1 MGNTGAW
8 MIDFSKTVPL
18 PQGKTLTHRDDWAL
32 GNGEDGY
39 LYGVDSLI
47 KVCQKLYSRVV
58 KYMYMYYGSRHWRS
72 GDLQVNLKRFY
83 KFLLL

>member
-1 MGNTGAW
+1 MQCQCILIRSINKYYPFFFLVQIIGSSILFMFDDMGNTGAW
-8 MIDFSKTVPL
+8 MIDFSKTIPL

-47 KVCQKLYSRVV
+47 KVCQ
-58 KYMYMYYGSRHWRS
+58 
-72 GDLQVNLKRFY
+72 
-83 KFLLL
+83 

>member
-1 MGNTGAW
+1 MFDDMANTGAW
-8 MIDFSKTVPL
+8 MIDFSKTIPL

-47 KVCQKLYSRVV
+47 KVCQ
-58 KYMYMYYGSRHWRS
+58 
-72 GDLQVNLKRFY
+72 
-83 KFLLL
+83 

>member
-1 MGNTGAW
+1 MFMFDEMGNTGAW

-58 KYMYMYYGSRHWRS
+58 KYMYMYMYYGS
-72 GDLQVNLKRFY
+72 
-83 KFLLL
+83 